1 MRETTRNLTEAV
13 SLIDDRYLD
22 LAEKTN
28 EEILEMSKNKR
39 SIVSV
44 RRTMRML
51 LIAAVLVTL
60 IDKEP
65 APEIQALFDRASS
78 GETE

>member
-1 MRETTRNLTEAV
+1 MKEAVRNLTEAV

-51 LIAAVLVTL
+51 LIAAVLVSLLTATAFAAGL
-60 IDKEP
+60 FSVKTRP
-65 APEIQALFDRASS
+65 PQAI
-78 GETE
+78 